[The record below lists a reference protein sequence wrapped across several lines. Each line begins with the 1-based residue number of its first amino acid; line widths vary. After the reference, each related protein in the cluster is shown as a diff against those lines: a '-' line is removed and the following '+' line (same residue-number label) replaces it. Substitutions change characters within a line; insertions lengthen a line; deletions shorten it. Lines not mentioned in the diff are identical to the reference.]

1 MSTKPARRPGET
13 AFAILCVLFGL
24 VAFWHAHGISGFGG
38 LSTPGVFPMLATGA
52 MVVSGLFILAGTLR
66 RPAEPGDGSAAA
78 RFMRQFLPLRHCVL
92 LVLMIAYLAALP
104 LFGFLAASG
113 LFLFAS
119 FQYLWRRNPLVTL
132 LLSAVALAAIYVVF
146 RIVFR
151 VVLPQGSLV
160 GGLF

>member
-1 MSTKPARRPGET
+1 
-13 AFAILCVLFGL
+13 
-24 VAFWHAHGISGFGG
+24 
-38 LSTPGVFPMLATGA
+38 
-52 MVVSGLFILAGTLR
+52 
-66 RPAEPGDGSAAA
+66 
-78 RFMRQFLPLRHCVL
+78 
-92 LVLMIAYLAALP
+92 MIAYLAALP